1 MRRLALVLTVAA
13 LPVAALAEAPDRSYR
28 PEARPGAEA
37 EPARPLRE
45 ASRFVGD
52 VLGRLAP
59 SKTGRPEG
67 RPEGGEIAV
76 VARRAPQS
84 LGDLTFG
91 PEIALCG
98 VDDIRGRKMRPVPGR
113 ISGCGI
119 AEPVR
124 VASIA
129 GVALSRPVAMDC
141 RTARALRQWTAAGLK
156 PAIGK
161 LGGGAT
167 SLRVAAGYA
176 CRTRNNQP
184 GGKISEH
191 GRGRAIDISAIG
203 LRNGQTIEVLTGW
216 DHSQTGPALK
226 NAWRAACGPFSTVLG
241 PEADRFHKD
250 HLHFDTTPGR
260 GPYCR

>member
-1 MRRLALVLTVAA
+1 MRRLALVLIVAA
-13 LPVAALAEAPDRSYR
+13 LPAAAEAPPTSYR
-28 PEARPGAEA
+28 PEARPAAEA
-37 EPARPLRE
+37 EPSRPLRD
-45 ASRFVGD
+45 AGRIVGRA
-52 VLGRLAP
+52 LGVLAP
-59 SKTGRPEG
+59 SATGRPEA
-67 RPEGGEIAV
+67 RPEGGGIAV
-76 VARRAPQS
+76 VSRRTPPS
-84 LGDLTFG
+84 LGDLTVG

-98 VDDIRGRKMRPVPGR
+98 VDDIRGRQMRPVPGR
-113 ISGCGI
+113 IRGCGI
-119 AEPVR
+119 PEPVR
-124 VASIA
+124 VSSIA

-141 RTARALRQWTAAGLK
+141 RTARALRQWTASGLK

-203 LRNGQTIEVLTGW
+203 LRNGQTIEVLSGW
-216 DHSQTGPALK
+216 GHSQTGPALRK
-226 NAWRAACGPFSTVLG
+226 AWRAACGPFSTVLG